1 MLQKYKINDK
11 IKLFILTFLLICVN
25 LNHLTL
31 FFCVFFYF
39 FTNFAHQNSKT
50 MKKILIIWTL
60 IMGICLKAGAVLKE
74 KNLDSTLVILRA
86 ELTKHYQELNEQR
99 DEQQKQSQE
108 VFRNLTQ
115 TMRQSNQNALM
126 LYSQQ
131 QEYLFDLTYAC
142 HQATEQYQR
151 FQRQQLPFREF
162 ISKTSGEIA
171 RYDSLINSLQAMP
184 TNIMGPQAKTDRSVC
199 MTLATVIKRTLEDDS
214 KQMEDYIRYYN
225 QTEQR
230 LKHMNDY
237 AQKRYYDI
245 QTSIFV
251 NGGDTYW
258 NILRNIKEKWQN
270 MKEVVTHKYTN
281 DESTRHS
288 DWNMYWILGLFIA
301 IGFYALV
308 AIGINLLIFR
318 FMPKRFHNQEF
329 LKKRSSI
336 MWATTTITLAVLMG
350 LIQHN
355 SQQNFVIMASGLLVE
370 YLWLLAVILIS
381 LLLRVKGS
389 QIRSAFKI
397 YAPLLLIGFVV
408 ITFRII
414 LIPSELV
421 SLIFP
426 PILVVCLLWQWLG
439 IRRYNKNIPR
449 SDMFYT
455 YVSMLV
461 FIASAI
467 CSWAGYTLLA
477 VQLLIWWIMQLTCIL
492 TITCISDYLKMY
504 EGKHNFS
511 KRPVTQTWLYTL
523 IHQVVLPVLI
533 VCSVM
538 ISIYWAADV
547 FNLSD
552 MCWDIF
558 NYKFINQK
566 NLQVSI
572 VKLAIVISTWFLFS
586 WFSKTVL
593 SLMRMHFESKD
604 ATSAESRMV
613 MGKNVI
619 QLIIWGIWLLMTL
632 AYLHIS
638 VEWLLAISG
647 GLSTGIGFASKDIIE
662 NIYYGASLMAGRIKA
677 GDWIEIDGTMGKVKS
692 ISYTSTII
700 ESLYG
705 EVITFQN
712 AQLFAK
718 NYKNLTRNHGYVLAV
733 VPFGV
738 AYGSNLKQVTTLVEE
753 AVNNLHHQ
761 WMDPKKTVKS
771 VVSEMADSSINFKL
785 FIWAIA
791 PKKSYV
797 VSDVLK
803 CVYDTL
809 NAHGIQIPFPQRD
822 IHVINEK

>member
-1 MLQKYKINDK
+1 
-11 IKLFILTFLLICVN
+11 
-25 LNHLTL
+25 
-31 FFCVFFYF
+31 
-39 FTNFAHQNSKT
+39 
-50 MKKILIIWTL
+50 MKKLIIILAL
-60 IMGICLKAGAVLKE
+60 IMGMTSEAGAVLKE

-86 ELTKHYQELNEQR
+86 ELVKHYQELSDQRTEQR
-99 DEQQKQSQE
+99 RQSQE
-108 VFRNLTQ
+108 VFRNLRE
-115 TMRQSNQNALM
+115 TMKQSNQNALM

-162 ISKTSGEIA
+162 ISNTSGEIA

-184 TNIMGPQAKTDRSVC
+184 TNIMGEQARTDRSVC
-199 MTLATVIKRTLEDDS
+199 LTLATVIKRTMEEDS
-214 KQMEDYIRYYN
+214 QQMEDYIKYYN
-225 QTEQR
+225 MTEQR

-251 NGGDTYW
+251 NGGDTYLE
-258 NILRNIKEKWQN
+258 ILRNIKEKWQD
-270 MKEVVTHKYTN
+270 MKEVVTKKYTT
-281 DESTRHS
+281 DEATKHS
-288 DWNMYWILGLFIA
+288 DWNLYWIFGLFVAIA
-301 IGFYALV
+301 FYALV
-308 AIGINLLIFR
+308 AIGLNLLVFK
-318 FMPKRFHNQEF
+318 FMPKRFHTVEF

-336 MWATTTITLAVLMG
+336 MWATTTITLAILMG
-350 LIQHN
+350 LIQYN
-355 SQQNFVIMASGLLVE
+355 SHQNFVIMASGLLVE

-381 LLLRVKGS
+381 LLLRVNAS
-389 QIRSAFKI
+389 QIKNAFKI

-408 ITFRII
+408 ITFRIV

-426 PILVVCLLWQWLG
+426 PVLIACLLWQWWG
-439 IRRYNKNIPR
+439 IRRYNRNIPR

-455 YVSMLV
+455 YISMAV
-461 FIASAI
+461 FIASAC

-504 EGKHNFS
+504 EEKHQFS
-511 KRPVTQTWLYTL
+511 KRPITQTWLYTFT
-523 IHQVVLPVLI
+523 HKVVLPALI

-552 MCWDIF
+552 MCWGIF
-558 NYKFINQK
+558 NYKFIDQE
-566 NLQVSI
+566 NLKVSI
-572 VKLAIVISTWFLFS
+572 VKLAVVISSWFLFS
-586 WFSKTVL
+586 WISKTIL
-593 SLMRMHFESKD
+593 SLMRLHFETKD
-604 ATSAESRMV
+604 PSTAESRSV
-613 MGKNVI
+613 MGKNVV
-619 QLIIWGIWLLMTL
+619 QLIIWGIWLLSVL
-632 AYLHIS
+632 AYLDIS
-638 VEWLLAISG
+638 VAWLLAISG

-677 GDWIEIDGTMGKVKS
+677 GDWIEINGTMGKVTS

-712 AQLFAK
+712 AQLFK
-718 NYKNLTRNHGYVLAV
+718 NNYKNLTRNHGYVLAV

-738 AYGSNLKQVTTLVEE
+738 AYGSNLKQVATIVEE

-761 WMDPKKTVKS
+761 WMDPKKPVKS
-771 VVSEMADSSINFKL
+771 VVSEMADSSVNFKL
-785 FIWAIA
+785 FVWAEA

-797 VSDVLK
+797 ISDVLK
-803 CVYDTL
+803 CVYNTL
-809 NAHGIQIPFPQRD
+809 KDHDIQIPFPQRD
-822 IHVINEK
+822 VHLISE

>member
-1 MLQKYKINDK
+1 
-11 IKLFILTFLLICVN
+11 
-25 LNHLTL
+25 
-31 FFCVFFYF
+31 
-39 FTNFAHQNSKT
+39 
-50 MKKILIIWTL
+50 
-60 IMGICLKAGAVLKE
+60 MGMANEAGAVLKE
-74 KNLDSTLVILRA
+74 KHLDSTLVILRA
-86 ELTKHYQELNEQR
+86 ELVKHYQELSSQR
-99 DEQQKQSQE
+99 DEQREQNQE

-115 TMRQSNQNALM
+115 TMKQSNQNALM
-126 LYSQQ
+126 LYSQKE
-131 QEYLFDLTYAC
+131 EYLFDLTYAC

-151 FQRQQLPFREF
+151 FQHQQLPFRVYINNIGE
-162 ISKTSGEIA
+162 EIA

-184 TNIMGPQAKTDRSVC
+184 TNIMGTQAQKDRSVC
-199 MTLATVIKRTLEDDS
+199 LTLATVIKRTLEEDS
-214 KQMEDYIRYYN
+214 QQMQDYIRYYN
-225 QTEQR
+225 NTEQR

-251 NGGDTYW
+251 NGGDTYLD
-258 NILRNIKEKWQN
+258 ILRNLKEKWQN
-270 MKEVVTHKYTN
+270 MKEIMARKYTT
-281 DESTRHS
+281 DETTKHS
-288 DWNMYWILGLFIA
+288 DWNMFWIFGLF
-301 IGFYALV
+301 V
-308 AIGINLLIFR
+308 AIAFYTILSIGLNLLIFR
-318 FMPKRFHNQEF
+318 FMPKRFHTTEF
-329 LKKRSSI
+329 LKKRRSI
-336 MWATTTITLAVLMG
+336 MWATTTITLAIVMG
-350 LIQHN
+350 LIQYN
-355 SQQNFVIMASGLLVE
+355 SHQNFVIMASGLLVE

-381 LLLRVKGS
+381 LLLRVSGS

-421 SLIFP
+421 SLAFP
-426 PILVVCLLWQWLG
+426 PILIACLLWQWFC
-439 IRRYNKNIPR
+439 IRRHNKNVPR

-455 YVSMLV
+455 YVSMMV
-461 FIASAI
+461 FIASAG

-504 EGKHNFS
+504 EEKHEFS
-511 KRPVTQTWLYTL
+511 KKSVTQTWLYTL
-523 IHQVVLPVLI
+523 THQVVLPVLI

-538 ISIYWAADV
+538 ISIYWAAEV

-558 NYKFINQK
+558 NYKFINQE
-566 NLQVSI
+566 NLQVSV
-572 VKLAIVISTWFLFS
+572 VKLAVVISTWFLFRWIS
-586 WFSKTVL
+586 RTVL
-593 SLMRMHFESKD
+593 SLMRLHFETKD
-604 ATSAESRMV
+604 PTTAESRAV

-619 QLIIWGIWLLMTL
+619 QLIIWGIWLLTAL
-632 AYLHIS
+632 AYLNIS

-662 NIYYGASLMAGRIKA
+662 NIYYGASLMAGRIKV
-677 GDWIEIDGTMGKVKS
+677 GDWIEIDGTMGKVTS

-705 EVITFQN
+705 EIITFQN
-712 AQLFAK
+712 SQLFTK

-738 AYGSNLKQVTTLVEE
+738 SYGSNLKQVTTLVED
-753 AVNNLHHQ
+753 AVNNLHHK
-761 WMDPKKTVKS
+761 WMDPDKKVKS

-785 FIWAIA
+785 FVWADA

-809 NAHGIQIPFPQRD
+809 NDHGIQIPFPQRD
-822 IHVINEK
+822 VHIISEE

>member
-1 MLQKYKINDK
+1 
-11 IKLFILTFLLICVN
+11 
-25 LNHLTL
+25 
-31 FFCVFFYF
+31 
-39 FTNFAHQNSKT
+39 
-50 MKKILIIWTL
+50 MKKILIIMAL
-60 IMGICLKAGAVLKE
+60 ILGMVSEADAVLKE

-86 ELTKHYQELNEQR
+86 ELTKHYQELNDQRAEQR
-99 DEQQKQSQE
+99 QQSQE
-108 VFRNLTQ
+108 VFRNLRE
-115 TMRQSNQNALM
+115 TMKQSNQNALM

-162 ISKTSGEIA
+162 INNTSGEIA

-184 TNIMGPQAKTDRSVC
+184 TNIMGERAKTDRSVC
-199 MTLATVIKRTLEDDS
+199 LTLATVIKRTLEEDS
-214 KQMEDYIRYYN
+214 QQMEDYIRYYN
-225 QTEQR
+225 MTEQR

-251 NGGDTYW
+251 NGGDTYLD
-258 NILRNIKEKWQN
+258 ILRNVKEKWQN
-270 MKEVVTHKYTN
+270 MKEVVTKKYTT
-281 DESTRHS
+281 DEATKHS
-288 DWNMYWILGLFIA
+288 DWNLYWIFGLFVAIA
-301 IGFYALV
+301 FYALI
-308 AIGINLLIFR
+308 AIGINLLVFK
-318 FMPKRFHNQEF
+318 FMPKRFHTLEF
-329 LKKRSSI
+329 LRKRSSI
-336 MWATTTITLAVLMG
+336 MWATTTITLAILMG
-350 LIQHN
+350 LIQYN
-355 SQQNFVIMASGLLVE
+355 SHQNFVIMASGLLVE

-381 LLLRVKGS
+381 LLLRVNAS
-389 QIRSAFKI
+389 QIKNAFKI

-426 PILVVCLLWQWLG
+426 PVLIACLLWQWWG
-439 IRRYNKNIPR
+439 IRRYNRNIPR

-455 YVSMLV
+455 YISMAV
-461 FIASAI
+461 FIASAA

-504 EGKHNFS
+504 EEKHHFS
-511 KRPVTQTWLYTL
+511 QRPITQTWLYTFTHKV
-523 IHQVVLPVLI
+523 ILPALI

-552 MCWDIF
+552 MCWGIF
-558 NYKFINQK
+558 NYKFIEQE
-566 NLQVSI
+566 NLKVSI
-572 VKLAIVISTWFLFS
+572 VKLAVVISSWFLFS
-586 WFSKTVL
+586 WISKTVL
-593 SLMRMHFESKD
+593 SLMRLHFETKD
-604 ATSAESRMV
+604 PTTAESRSV

-619 QLIIWGIWLLMTL
+619 QLIIWGVWLLAVL
-632 AYLHIS
+632 AYLDIS
-638 VEWLLAISG
+638 VAWLLAISG

-677 GDWIEIDGTMGKVKS
+677 GDWIEINGTMGKVTS
-692 ISYTSTII
+692 ISYTSTMI

-712 AQLFAK
+712 AQLFK
-718 NYKNLTRNHGYVLAV
+718 NNYKNLTRNHGYVLAV

-753 AVNNLHHQ
+753 AVNKLHHQ
-761 WMDPKKTVKS
+761 WMDSKKPVKS
-771 VVSEMADSSINFKL
+771 VVSEMGDSSINFKL
-785 FIWAIA
+785 FVWAEA

-803 CVYDTL
+803 CVYNTL
-809 NAHGIQIPFPQRD
+809 NDNGIQIPFPQRD
-822 IHVINEK
+822 VHLISE

>member
-1 MLQKYKINDK
+1 
-11 IKLFILTFLLICVN
+11 
-25 LNHLTL
+25 
-31 FFCVFFYF
+31 
-39 FTNFAHQNSKT
+39 
-50 MKKILIIWTL
+50 MKKILIIMAL
-60 IMGICLKAGAVLKE
+60 IMGMVSEADAVLKE

-86 ELTKHYQELNEQR
+86 ELTKHYQELNDQRVEQR
-99 DEQQKQSQE
+99 QQSQE
-108 VFRNLTQ
+108 VFRNLRE
-115 TMRQSNQNALM
+115 TMKQSNQNALM

-162 ISKTSGEIA
+162 INNTSGEIA

-184 TNIMGPQAKTDRSVC
+184 TNIMGERAKTDRSVC
-199 MTLATVIKRTLEDDS
+199 LTLATVIKRTLEEDS
-214 KQMEDYIRYYN
+214 QQMEDYIRYYN
-225 QTEQR
+225 MTEQR

-251 NGGDTYW
+251 NGGDTYLD
-258 NILRNIKEKWQN
+258 ILRNVKEKWQN
-270 MKEVVTHKYTN
+270 MKEVVTKKYTT
-281 DESTRHS
+281 DEATKHS
-288 DWNMYWILGLFIA
+288 DWNLYWIFGLFVAIA
-301 IGFYALV
+301 FYALI
-308 AIGINLLIFR
+308 AIGINLLVFK
-318 FMPKRFHNQEF
+318 FMPKRFHTLEF
-329 LKKRSSI
+329 LRKRSSI
-336 MWATTTITLAVLMG
+336 MWATTTITLAILMG
-350 LIQHN
+350 LIQYN
-355 SQQNFVIMASGLLVE
+355 SHQNFVIMASGLLVE

-381 LLLRVKGS
+381 LLLRVNAS
-389 QIRSAFKI
+389 QIKNAFKI

-426 PILVVCLLWQWLG
+426 PVLIACLLWQWWG
-439 IRRYNKNIPR
+439 IRRYNRNIPR

-455 YVSMLV
+455 YISMAV
-461 FIASAI
+461 FIASAA

-504 EGKHNFS
+504 EEKHHFS
-511 KRPVTQTWLYTL
+511 QRPITQTWLYTFTHKV
-523 IHQVVLPVLI
+523 ILPALI

-552 MCWDIF
+552 MCWGIF
-558 NYKFINQK
+558 NYKFIEQE
-566 NLQVSI
+566 NLKVSI
-572 VKLAIVISTWFLFS
+572 VKLAVVISSWFLFS
-586 WFSKTVL
+586 WISKTVL
-593 SLMRMHFESKD
+593 SLMRLHFETKD
-604 ATSAESRMV
+604 PTTAESRSV

-619 QLIIWGIWLLMTL
+619 QLIIWGVWLLAVL
-632 AYLHIS
+632 AYLDIS
-638 VEWLLAISG
+638 VAWLLAISG

-677 GDWIEIDGTMGKVKS
+677 GDWIEINGTMGKVTS
-692 ISYTSTII
+692 ISYTSTMI

-712 AQLFAK
+712 AQLFK
-718 NYKNLTRNHGYVLAV
+718 NNYKNLTRNHGYVLAV

-753 AVNNLHHQ
+753 AVNKLHHQ
-761 WMDPKKTVKS
+761 WMDSKKPVKS
-771 VVSEMADSSINFKL
+771 VVSEMGDSSINFKL
-785 FIWAIA
+785 FVWAEA

-803 CVYDTL
+803 CVYNTL
-809 NAHGIQIPFPQRD
+809 NDNGIQIPFPQRD
-822 IHVINEK
+822 VHLISE

>member
-1 MLQKYKINDK
+1 
-11 IKLFILTFLLICVN
+11 
-25 LNHLTL
+25 
-31 FFCVFFYF
+31 
-39 FTNFAHQNSKT
+39 
-50 MKKILIIWTL
+50 MKKTLIILAL
-60 IMGICLKAGAVLKE
+60 IMGMVSEAGAVLKE

-86 ELTKHYQELNEQR
+86 ELTKHYQELNDQRTEQR
-99 DEQQKQSQE
+99 RQSQE
-108 VFRNLTQ
+108 VFTNLRE
-115 TMRQSNQNALM
+115 TMKQSNQNALM
-126 LYSQQ
+126 LYSQK

-162 ISKTSGEIA
+162 ISNTSGEIA

-184 TNIMGPQAKTDRSVC
+184 TNIMGERAKTDRSVC
-199 MTLATVIKRTLEDDS
+199 LTLATVIKRTMEEDS
-214 KQMEDYIRYYN
+214 QQMEDYIRYYN
-225 QTEQR
+225 MTEQR

-251 NGGDTYW
+251 NGGDTYLE
-258 NILRNIKEKWQN
+258 ILRNIKEKWQD
-270 MKEVVTHKYTN
+270 MKEIVTRKYTT
-281 DESTRHS
+281 DETTKHS
-288 DWNMYWILGLFIA
+288 DWNMYWIFGLFVA
-301 IGFYALV
+301 IGFYALI
-308 AIGINLLIFR
+308 AIGINLLVFK
-318 FMPKRFHNQEF
+318 FMPKRFHTLEF

-336 MWATTTITLAVLMG
+336 MWATTTITLAILMG
-350 LIQHN
+350 LIQYN
-355 SQQNFVIMASGLLVE
+355 SHQNFVIMASGLLVE

-381 LLLRVKGS
+381 LLLRVNAS
-389 QIRSAFKI
+389 QIKNAFKI

-426 PILVVCLLWQWLG
+426 PVLIACLLWQWWG

-455 YVSMLV
+455 YVSMMV
-461 FIASAI
+461 FIASAV

-504 EGKHNFS
+504 EEKHHFS
-511 KRPVTQTWLYTL
+511 QRPITQTWLYTFT
-523 IHQVVLPVLI
+523 HKVVLPVLI

-552 MCWDIF
+552 MCWGIF
-558 NYKFINQK
+558 NHKFINQE
-566 NLQVSI
+566 NLQVSV
-572 VKLAIVISTWFLFS
+572 VKLAVVISTWFLFS
-586 WFSKTVL
+586 WLSKTIL
-593 SLMRMHFESKD
+593 SLMRLHFETKD
-604 ATSAESRMV
+604 PTTAESRSV

-619 QLIIWGIWLLMTL
+619 QLIIWGVWLLMTL

-692 ISYTSTII
+692 ISYTSTMI

-712 AQLFAK
+712 AQLFK
-718 NYKNLTRNHGYVLAV
+718 NNYKNLTRNHGYVLAV

-753 AVNNLHHQ
+753 AVNKLHHK
-761 WMDPKKTVKS
+761 WMDSKKPVKS

-785 FIWAIA
+785 FVWADA

-797 VSDVLK
+797 ISDVLK

-809 NAHGIQIPFPQRD
+809 NANGIQIPFPQRD
-822 IHVINEK
+822 VHLISEK

>member
-1 MLQKYKINDK
+1 
-11 IKLFILTFLLICVN
+11 
-25 LNHLTL
+25 
-31 FFCVFFYF
+31 
-39 FTNFAHQNSKT
+39 
-50 MKKILIIWTL
+50 MKKFLIILAL
-60 IMGICLKAGAVLKE
+60 IMGMANEAGAVLKE

-86 ELTKHYQELNEQR
+86 ELVKHYQELSSQR
-99 DEQQKQSQE
+99 DEQREQNQE
-108 VFRNLTQ
+108 VFRNLTR
-115 TMRQSNQNALM
+115 TMKQSNQNALM
-126 LYSQQ
+126 LYSQKE
-131 QEYLFDLTYAC
+131 EYLFDLTYAC

-151 FQRQQLPFREF
+151 FQHQQLPFRVYINNIGE
-162 ISKTSGEIA
+162 EIA

-184 TNIMGPQAKTDRSVC
+184 TNIMGTQAQKDRSVC
-199 MTLATVIKRTLEDDS
+199 LTLATVIKRTLEEDS
-214 KQMEDYIRYYN
+214 QQMQDYIRYYN
-225 QTEQR
+225 NTEQR

-251 NGGDTYW
+251 NGGDTYLD
-258 NILRNIKEKWQN
+258 ILRNLKEKWQN
-270 MKEVVTHKYTN
+270 MKEIMARKYTT
-281 DESTRHS
+281 DETTKHS
-288 DWNMYWILGLFIA
+288 DWNMFWILGLFVAIA
-301 IGFYALV
+301 FYAILS
-308 AIGINLLIFR
+308 IGLNLLIFR
-318 FMPKRFHNQEF
+318 FMPKRFHTTEF
-329 LKKRSSI
+329 LKKRRSI
-336 MWATTTITLAVLMG
+336 MWATTTITLAIVMG
-350 LIQHN
+350 LIQYN
-355 SQQNFVIMASGLLVE
+355 SHQNFVIMASGLLVE

-381 LLLRVKGS
+381 LLLRVSGS

-421 SLIFP
+421 SLAFP
-426 PILVVCLLWQWLG
+426 PILIACLLWQWFC
-439 IRRYNKNIPR
+439 IRRHNKNVPR

-455 YVSMLV
+455 YVSMMV
-461 FIASAI
+461 FIASAG

-504 EGKHNFS
+504 EEKHEFS
-511 KRPVTQTWLYTL
+511 KKSVTQTWLYTL
-523 IHQVVLPVLI
+523 THQVVLPVLI

-538 ISIYWAADV
+538 ISIYWAAEV

-558 NYKFINQK
+558 NYKFINQE
-566 NLQVSI
+566 NLQVSV
-572 VKLAIVISTWFLFS
+572 VKLAVVISTWFLFRWIS
-586 WFSKTVL
+586 RTVL
-593 SLMRMHFESKD
+593 SLMRLHFETKD
-604 ATSAESRMV
+604 PTTAESRAV

-619 QLIIWGIWLLMTL
+619 QLIIWGIWLLTAL
-632 AYLHIS
+632 AYLNIS

-662 NIYYGASLMAGRIKA
+662 NIYYGASLMAGRIKV
-677 GDWIEIDGTMGKVKS
+677 GDWIEIDGTMGKVTS

-705 EVITFQN
+705 EIITFQN
-712 AQLFAK
+712 SQLFTK

-738 AYGSNLKQVTTLVEE
+738 SYGSNLKQVTTLVED
-753 AVNNLHHQ
+753 AVNNLHHK
-761 WMDPKKTVKS
+761 WMDPDKKVKS

-785 FIWAIA
+785 FVWADA

-809 NAHGIQIPFPQRD
+809 NDHGIQIPFPQRD
-822 IHVINEK
+822 VHIISEE

>member
-1 MLQKYKINDK
+1 
-11 IKLFILTFLLICVN
+11 
-25 LNHLTL
+25 
-31 FFCVFFYF
+31 
-39 FTNFAHQNSKT
+39 
-50 MKKILIIWTL
+50 MKKFLIILAL
-60 IMGICLKAGAVLKE
+60 IMGMANEAGAVLKE

-86 ELTKHYQELNEQR
+86 ELVKHYQELSSQR
-99 DEQQKQSQE
+99 DEQREQNQE
-108 VFRNLTQ
+108 VFRNLTR
-115 TMRQSNQNALM
+115 TMKQSNQNALM
-126 LYSQQ
+126 LYSQKE
-131 QEYLFDLTYAC
+131 EYLFDLTYAC

-151 FQRQQLPFREF
+151 FQHQQLPFRVYINNIGE
-162 ISKTSGEIA
+162 EIA

-184 TNIMGPQAKTDRSVC
+184 TNIMGTQAQKDRSVC
-199 MTLATVIKRTLEDDS
+199 LTLATVIKRTLEEDS
-214 KQMEDYIRYYN
+214 QQMQDYIRYYN
-225 QTEQR
+225 NTEQR

-251 NGGDTYW
+251 NGGDTYLD
-258 NILRNIKEKWQN
+258 ILRNLKEKWQN
-270 MKEVVTHKYTN
+270 MKEIMARKYTT
-281 DESTRHS
+281 DETTKHS
-288 DWNMYWILGLFIA
+288 DWNMFWIFGLF
-301 IGFYALV
+301 V
-308 AIGINLLIFR
+308 AIAFYTILSIGLNLLIFR
-318 FMPKRFHNQEF
+318 FMPKRFHTTEF
-329 LKKRSSI
+329 LKKRRSI
-336 MWATTTITLAVLMG
+336 MWATTTITLAIVMG
-350 LIQHN
+350 LIQYN
-355 SQQNFVIMASGLLVE
+355 SHQNFVIMASGLLVE

-381 LLLRVKGS
+381 LLLRVSGS

-421 SLIFP
+421 SLAFP
-426 PILVVCLLWQWLG
+426 PILIACLLWQWFC
-439 IRRYNKNIPR
+439 IRRHNKNVPR

-455 YVSMLV
+455 YVSMMV
-461 FIASAI
+461 FIASAG

-504 EGKHNFS
+504 EEKHEFS
-511 KRPVTQTWLYTL
+511 KKSVTQTWLYTL
-523 IHQVVLPVLI
+523 THQVVLPVLI

-538 ISIYWAADV
+538 ISIYWAAEV

-558 NYKFINQK
+558 NYKFINQE
-566 NLQVSI
+566 NLQVSV
-572 VKLAIVISTWFLFS
+572 VKLAVVISTWFLFRWIS
-586 WFSKTVL
+586 RTVL
-593 SLMRMHFESKD
+593 SLMRLHFETKD
-604 ATSAESRMV
+604 PTTAESRAV

-619 QLIIWGIWLLMTL
+619 QLIIWGIWLLTTL
-632 AYLHIS
+632 AYLNIS

-662 NIYYGASLMAGRIKA
+662 NIYYGASLMAGRIKV
-677 GDWIEIDGTMGKVKS
+677 GDWIEIDGTMGKVTS

-705 EVITFQN
+705 EIITFQN
-712 AQLFAK
+712 SQLFRK

-738 AYGSNLKQVTTLVEE
+738 SYGSNLKQVTTLVED
-753 AVNNLHHQ
+753 AVNNLHHK
-761 WMDPKKTVKS
+761 WMDPDKKVKS

-785 FIWAIA
+785 FVWADA

-809 NAHGIQIPFPQRD
+809 NDHGIQIPFPQRD
-822 IHVINEK
+822 VHIISE

>member
-1 MLQKYKINDK
+1 
-11 IKLFILTFLLICVN
+11 
-25 LNHLTL
+25 
-31 FFCVFFYF
+31 
-39 FTNFAHQNSKT
+39 
-50 MKKILIIWTL
+50 MKKILIILAL
-60 IMGICLKAGAVLKE
+60 ITGVVSEAGAVLKE

-86 ELTKHYQELNEQR
+86 ELVKHYQELSSQR
-99 DEQQKQSQE
+99 DEQREQNQE
-108 VFRNLTQ
+108 VFRNLTR
-115 TMRQSNQNALM
+115 TMKQSNQNALM
-126 LYSQQ
+126 LYSQKE
-131 QEYLFDLTYAC
+131 EYLFDLTYAC

-151 FQRQQLPFREF
+151 FQHQQLPFRVYINNIGE
-162 ISKTSGEIA
+162 EIA

-184 TNIMGPQAKTDRSVC
+184 TNIMGTQAQKDRSVC
-199 MTLATVIKRTLEDDS
+199 LTLATVIKRTLEEDS
-214 KQMEDYIRYYN
+214 QQMQDYIRYYN
-225 QTEQR
+225 NTEQR

-251 NGGDTYW
+251 NGGDTYLD
-258 NILRNIKEKWQN
+258 ILRNLKEKWQN
-270 MKEVVTHKYTN
+270 MKEIMARKYTS
-281 DESTRHS
+281 DETTKHS
-288 DWNMYWILGLFIA
+288 DWNMFWIFGLF
-301 IGFYALV
+301 V
-308 AIGINLLIFR
+308 AIAFYTILSIGLNLLIFR
-318 FMPKRFHNQEF
+318 FMPKRFHTTEF
-329 LKKRSSI
+329 LKKRRSI
-336 MWATTTITLAVLMG
+336 MWATTTITLAIVMG
-350 LIQHN
+350 LIQYN
-355 SQQNFVIMASGLLVE
+355 SHQNFVIMASGLLVE

-381 LLLRVKGS
+381 LLLRVSGS

-421 SLIFP
+421 SLAFP
-426 PILVVCLLWQWLG
+426 PILIACLLWQWFC
-439 IRRYNKNIPR
+439 IRRHNKNVPR

-455 YVSMLV
+455 YVSMMV
-461 FIASAI
+461 FIASAG

-504 EGKHNFS
+504 EEKHEFS
-511 KRPVTQTWLYTL
+511 KKSVTQTWLYTL
-523 IHQVVLPVLI
+523 THQVVLPVLI

-538 ISIYWAADV
+538 ISIYWAAEV

-558 NYKFINQK
+558 NYKFINQE
-566 NLQVSI
+566 NLQVSV
-572 VKLAIVISTWFLFS
+572 VKLAVVISTWFLFRWIS
-586 WFSKTVL
+586 RTVL
-593 SLMRMHFESKD
+593 SLMRLHFETKD
-604 ATSAESRMV
+604 PTTAESRAV

-619 QLIIWGIWLLMTL
+619 QLIIWGIWLLTAL
-632 AYLHIS
+632 AYLNIS

-662 NIYYGASLMAGRIKA
+662 NIYYGASLMAGRIKV
-677 GDWIEIDGTMGKVKS
+677 GDWIEIDGTMGKVTS

-705 EVITFQN
+705 EIITFQN
-712 AQLFAK
+712 SQLFTK

-738 AYGSNLKQVTTLVEE
+738 SYGSNLKQVTTLVED
-753 AVNNLHHQ
+753 AVNNLHHK
-761 WMDPKKTVKS
+761 WMDPDKKVKS

-785 FIWAIA
+785 FVWADA

-809 NAHGIQIPFPQRD
+809 NDHGIQIPFPQRD
-822 IHVINEK
+822 VHIISEE

>member
-1 MLQKYKINDK
+1 
-11 IKLFILTFLLICVN
+11 
-25 LNHLTL
+25 
-31 FFCVFFYF
+31 
-39 FTNFAHQNSKT
+39 
-50 MKKILIIWTL
+50 MKKLIIIIAL
-60 IMGICLKAGAVLKE
+60 IMGMTSEAGAVLKE

-86 ELTKHYQELNEQR
+86 ELVKHYQELSDQRTEQR
-99 DEQQKQSQE
+99 RQSQE
-108 VFRNLTQ
+108 VFRNLRE
-115 TMRQSNQNALM
+115 TMKQSNQNALM

-162 ISKTSGEIA
+162 ISNTSGEIA

-184 TNIMGPQAKTDRSVC
+184 TNIMGEQARTDRSVC
-199 MTLATVIKRTLEDDS
+199 LTLATVIKRTMEEDS
-214 KQMEDYIRYYN
+214 QQMEDYIRYYN
-225 QTEQR
+225 MTEQR

-251 NGGDTYW
+251 NGGDTYLE
-258 NILRNIKEKWQN
+258 ILRNIKEKWQN
-270 MKEVVTHKYTN
+270 MKEVVTKKYTT
-281 DESTRHS
+281 DEATKHS
-288 DWNMYWILGLFIA
+288 DWNLYWIFGLFVAIA
-301 IGFYALV
+301 FYALV
-308 AIGINLLIFR
+308 AIGLNLLVFK
-318 FMPKRFHNQEF
+318 FMPKRFHTVEF

-336 MWATTTITLAVLMG
+336 MWATTTITLAILMG
-350 LIQHN
+350 LIQYN
-355 SQQNFVIMASGLLVE
+355 SHQNFVIMASGLLVE

-381 LLLRVKGS
+381 LLLRVNAS
-389 QIRSAFKI
+389 QIKNAFKI

-408 ITFRII
+408 ITFRIV

-426 PILVVCLLWQWLG
+426 PVLIACLLWQWWG
-439 IRRYNKNIPR
+439 IRRYNRNIPR

-455 YVSMLV
+455 YISMAV
-461 FIASAI
+461 FIASAC

-504 EGKHNFS
+504 EEKHQFS
-511 KRPVTQTWLYTL
+511 KRPITQTWLYTFT
-523 IHQVVLPVLI
+523 HKVVLPALI

-552 MCWDIF
+552 MCWGIF
-558 NYKFINQK
+558 NYKFIDQE
-566 NLQVSI
+566 NLKVSI
-572 VKLAIVISTWFLFS
+572 VKLAVVISSWFLFS
-586 WFSKTVL
+586 WISKTIL
-593 SLMRMHFESKD
+593 SLMRLHFETKD
-604 ATSAESRMV
+604 PSTAESRSV
-613 MGKNVI
+613 MGKNVV
-619 QLIIWGIWLLMTL
+619 QLIIWGIWLLSVL
-632 AYLHIS
+632 AYLDIS
-638 VEWLLAISG
+638 VAWLLAISG

-677 GDWIEIDGTMGKVKS
+677 GDWIEINGTMGKVTS

-712 AQLFAK
+712 AQLFK
-718 NYKNLTRNHGYVLAV
+718 NNYKNLTRNHGYVLAV

-738 AYGSNLKQVTTLVEE
+738 AYGSNLKQVATIVEE

-761 WMDPKKTVKS
+761 WMDPKKPVKS
-771 VVSEMADSSINFKL
+771 VVSEMADSSVNFKL
-785 FIWAIA
+785 FVWAEA

-797 VSDVLK
+797 ISDVLK

-809 NAHGIQIPFPQRD
+809 KDHDIQIPFPQRD
-822 IHVINEK
+822 VHLISE

>member
-1 MLQKYKINDK
+1 
-11 IKLFILTFLLICVN
+11 
-25 LNHLTL
+25 
-31 FFCVFFYF
+31 
-39 FTNFAHQNSKT
+39 
-50 MKKILIIWTL
+50 MKKLIIILAL
-60 IMGICLKAGAVLKE
+60 IMGMTSEAGAVLKE

-86 ELTKHYQELNEQR
+86 ELVKHYQELSDQRTEQR
-99 DEQQKQSQE
+99 RQSQE
-108 VFRNLTQ
+108 VFRNLRE
-115 TMRQSNQNALM
+115 TMKQSNQNALM

-162 ISKTSGEIA
+162 ISNTSGEIA

-184 TNIMGPQAKTDRSVC
+184 TNIMGEQARTDRSVC
-199 MTLATVIKRTLEDDS
+199 LTLATVIKRTMEEDS
-214 KQMEDYIRYYN
+214 QQMEDYIKYYN
-225 QTEQR
+225 MTEQR

-251 NGGDTYW
+251 NGGDTYLD
-258 NILRNIKEKWQN
+258 ILRNIKEKWQN
-270 MKEVVTHKYTN
+270 MKEVVTKKYTT
-281 DESTRHS
+281 DEATKHS
-288 DWNMYWILGLFIA
+288 DWNLYWIFGLFVAIA
-301 IGFYALV
+301 FYALV
-308 AIGINLLIFR
+308 AIGLNLLVFK
-318 FMPKRFHNQEF
+318 FMPKRFHTVEF

-336 MWATTTITLAVLMG
+336 MWATTTITLAILMG
-350 LIQHN
+350 LIQYN
-355 SQQNFVIMASGLLVE
+355 SHQNFVIMASGLLVE

-381 LLLRVKGS
+381 LLLRVNAS
-389 QIRSAFKI
+389 QIKNAFKI

-408 ITFRII
+408 ITFRIV

-426 PILVVCLLWQWLG
+426 PVLIACLLWQWWG
-439 IRRYNKNIPR
+439 IRRYNRNIPR

-455 YVSMLV
+455 YISMAV
-461 FIASAI
+461 FIASAC

-504 EGKHNFS
+504 EEKHQFS
-511 KRPVTQTWLYTL
+511 KRPITQTWLYTFT
-523 IHQVVLPVLI
+523 HKVVLPALI

-552 MCWDIF
+552 MCWGIF
-558 NYKFINQK
+558 NYKFIDQE
-566 NLQVSI
+566 NLKVSI
-572 VKLAIVISTWFLFS
+572 VKLAVVISSWFLFS
-586 WFSKTVL
+586 WISKTIL
-593 SLMRMHFESKD
+593 SLMRLHFETKD
-604 ATSAESRMV
+604 PSTAESRSV
-613 MGKNVI
+613 MGKNVV
-619 QLIIWGIWLLMTL
+619 QLIIWGIWLLSVL
-632 AYLHIS
+632 AYLDIS
-638 VEWLLAISG
+638 VAWLLAISG

-677 GDWIEIDGTMGKVKS
+677 GDWIEINGTMGKVTS

-712 AQLFAK
+712 AQLFK
-718 NYKNLTRNHGYVLAV
+718 NNYKNLTRNHGYVLAV

-738 AYGSNLKQVTTLVEE
+738 AYGSNLKQVATIVEE

-761 WMDPKKTVKS
+761 WMDPKKPVKS
-771 VVSEMADSSINFKL
+771 VVSEMADSSVNFKL
-785 FIWAIA
+785 FVWAEA

-797 VSDVLK
+797 ISDVLK

-809 NAHGIQIPFPQRD
+809 KDHDIQIPFPQRD
-822 IHVINEK
+822 VHLISE